1 MLYPSIDKLLNI
13 VDSKY
18 MLVHVASRRAKQML
32 DNNHYQ
38 MNERDYVNK
47 KPLGKALE
55 EVEKGLIQIQVG
67 KEQPFISRNLTK
79 NACNKN
85 NFMVTLICS

>member
-32 DNNHYQ
+32 ENNHYQ
-38 MNERDYVNK
+38 MNEKDYINK

-55 EVEKGLIQIQVG
+55 EVERGLIQIEVG
-67 KEQPFISRNLTK
+67 KE
-79 NACNKN
+79 
-85 NFMVTLICS
+85 

>member
-32 DNNHYQ
+32 ENDHYQ
-38 MNERDYVNK
+38 VNEKDYVNK
-47 KPLGKALE
+47 KPLGRALE
-55 EVEKGLIQIQVG
+55 EVEKGLIQI
-67 KEQPFISRNLTK
+67 KTTHE
-79 NACNKN
+79 
-85 NFMVTLICS
+85 

>member
-32 DNNHYQ
+32 ENNHYQ
-38 MNERDYVNK
+38 MNENDYVNK
-47 KPLGKALE
+47 KPLGRALE
-55 EVEKGLIQIQVG
+55 EVEKGLIQI
-67 KEQPFISRNLTK
+67 KTANE
-79 NACNKN
+79 
-85 NFMVTLICS
+85 

>member
-32 DNNHYQ
+32 ENNHYQ
-38 MNERDYVNK
+38 MAEKEYTNK
-47 KPLGKALE
+47 RTIGRALE
-55 EVEKGLIQIQVG
+55 EL
-67 KEQPFISRNLTK
+67 
-79 NACNKN
+79 
-85 NFMVTLICS
+85 